1 MKLIVVQGFTT
12 ITSTALLF
20 GKTTLH
26 MPASSLIIVGILTNV
41 SGILGSLAWPRIQ
54 AYFQWSN
61 KKVLIVLVMMCSL
74 IPAYGC
80 LGFLP
85 IFNDRSED
93 ELHITKLRLGG
104 LTTPG
109 EMFGLAVYFG
119 TVYGA
124 FQGYARAFYA
134 GLIPPGEEARW
145 YGLYSITDK
154 VRRCAF
160 CSHSLLIHSSQ
171 VRFSDLSLSGLY
183 PTSLAIYDF
192 RFSSSSL
199 WYGLLYLSS
208 LPLIQTEGTKT
219 LRNIE

>member
-1 MKLIVVQGFTT
+1 
-12 ITSTALLF
+12 
-20 GKTTLH
+20 
-26 MPASSLIIVGILTNV
+26 MPASSLILVGILTNA

-54 AYFQWSN
+54 AHFSWSN
-61 KKVLIVLVMMCSL
+61 KKVLIILVLMCSL

-85 IFNDRSED
+85 IFRDGLEGEALARS
-93 ELHITKLRLGG
+93 TKLRVGG

-109 EMFGLAVYFG
+109 EMFGLAIYFG

-154 VRRCAF
+154 VRLSAF
-160 CSHSLLIHSSQ
+160 HTLSTDLPCIIVKLLPWPAARGSHLRPNGQHPFLVLLPCC
-171 VRFSDLSLSGLY
+171 DGLVCRTY
-183 PTSLAIYDF
+183 SPRRGA
-192 RFSSSSL
+192 
-199 WYGLLYLSS
+199 
-208 LPLIQTEGTKT
+208 
-219 LRNIE
+219 

>member
-1 MKLIVVQGFTT
+1 
-12 ITSTALLF
+12 
-20 GKTTLH
+20 
-26 MPASSLIIVGILTNV
+26 MPASSLILVGILTNT

-54 AYFQWSN
+54 AYYQWSN
-61 KKVLIVLVMMCSL
+61 KKVLIILVMMCSL

-85 IFNDRSED
+85 IFHDSSED
-93 ELHITKLRLGG
+93 ILRSAQLRLGG

-154 VRRCAF
+154 VSRSSL
-160 CSHSLLIHSSQ
+160 CSHPLLIHPSQARSS
-171 VRFSDLSLSGLY
+171 VLSLSGLY
-183 PTSLAIYDF
+183 LTSLAISDF
-192 RFSSSSL
+192 HFSSLSL
-199 WYGLLYLSS
+199 WYGSPYLSS
-208 LPLIQTEGTKT
+208 WLLIQSKGTKT
-219 LRNIE
+219 LGDVE